1 MNMNVLKLAA
11 ALSLLLAQIS
21 ARVLVFKADKCNTNF
36 EDAAN
41 WSVSSICKSLG
52 NDFRLSYA

>member
-1 MNMNVLKLAA
+1 MWHKIEARHRGNMNVLKIAA

-41 WSVSSICKSLG
+41 WSVSSIC
-52 NDFRLSYA
+52 N

>member
-1 MNMNVLKLAA
+1 MNVLKIAA

-41 WSVSSICKSLG
+41 WSVSSIC
-52 NDFRLSYA
+52 N